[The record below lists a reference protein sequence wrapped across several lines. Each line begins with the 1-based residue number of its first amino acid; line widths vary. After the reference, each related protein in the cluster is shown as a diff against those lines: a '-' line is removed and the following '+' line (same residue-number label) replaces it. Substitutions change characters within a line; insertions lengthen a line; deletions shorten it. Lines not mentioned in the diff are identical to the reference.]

1 MLGGMMVH
9 PEHLSC
15 RAGTGTAGDGLAC
28 LGMADSFA
36 GVAGAVVAA
45 PDKGVDSLSD
55 TAGVMGVMVSGGAGA
70 VGVHSTA
77 VLGAGNSCGSGSLSA
92 GCAAMWCSLR

>member
-1 MLGGMMVH
+1 MVC

-36 GVAGAVVAA
+36 GVTGKVVAA
-45 PDKGVDSLSD
+45 SDEGADGLSD
-55 TAGVMGVMVSGGAGA
+55 TAGVMGVTAIVGTGTVGAHG
-70 VGVHSTA
+70 TA
-77 VLGAGNSCGSGSLSA
+77 VLGAGKSCGSGSSGVGLLQCGA
-92 GCAAMWCSLR
+92 P